1 MEVGQLIAITVEK
14 GMDWKNVVVPTT
26 TKPSTTAP
34 TAATAADKTPAAS
47 GQYAE
52 EIFL

>member
-14 GMDWKNVVVPTT
+14 GMNWKDVVVPTT
-26 TKPSTTAP
+26 TKPSAAAP
-34 TAATAADKTPAAS
+34 PATAADKTPAAS